1 MANTRLVP
9 QRGAIPTAI
18 GFTLLGLLAAP
29 PTRADT
35 IPNDAPGFMEWCTK
49 NGMGQKGIYQPWA
62 GLGWA
67 PLSKQSPG
75 WSYRPL
81 LHRSRMQISHS
92 APAASTFSRCRSF
105 SSASDCSLR
114 RTRQDISENSRKRL
128 CRVTSVRATLSQ
140 AALPPRQATAP
151 SAHARVLPSPNVSEY
166 KLYVYCAAAW
176 LD

>member
-62 GLGWA
+62 G
-67 PLSKQSPG
+67 QTDT
-75 WSYRPL
+75 
-81 LHRSRMQISHS
+81 Q
-92 APAASTFSRCRSF
+92 
-105 SSASDCSLR
+105 DCSGIIIVQTKTISALSGMCQRYEEATGGRSATRDSMRSEINRIMDWMRTHPAECQGTVEAAIRAALFAVYACSWDGVLR
-114 RTRQDISENSRKRL
+114 R
-128 CRVTSVRATLSQ
+128 
-140 AALPPRQATAP
+140 P
-151 SAHARVLPSPNVSEY
+151 
-166 KLYVYCAAAW
+166 
-176 LD
+176 